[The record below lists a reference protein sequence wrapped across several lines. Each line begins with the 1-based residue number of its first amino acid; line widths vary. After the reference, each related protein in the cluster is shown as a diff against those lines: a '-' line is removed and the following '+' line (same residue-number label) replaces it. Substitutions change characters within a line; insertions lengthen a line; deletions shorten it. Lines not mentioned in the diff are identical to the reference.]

1 MKELALFAMLLIAIN
16 ADCWKRR
23 KLFRCRNVSNWR
35 KPCGKVSLAKAMN
48 RRSLPHRPT
57 NSTGGWRSIGAI
69 PRAAFLGNR
78 SKWNWIKSTDAPSE
92 PARSFPVEDRL
103 ANAIRELARWL
114 RCEIKVWRESMARS
128 GQKNSAPLCA
138 ESNSGSARSEV
149 IKLIRHRLHE
159 PLGPTLL
166 VLQLLLRE
174 ESLSPQGVALI
185 RMLQRSIKE
194 EVRAIQELLTIIE
207 RFIQEPVQADSR
219 TEQRLEESS
228 QSGLS

>member
-1 MKELALFAMLLIAIN
+1 MS
-16 ADCWKRR
+16 RR
-23 KLFRCRNVSNWR
+23 
-35 KPCGKVSLAKAMN
+35 
-48 RRSLPHRPT
+48 
-57 NSTGGWRSIGAI
+57 
-69 PRAAFLGNR
+69 
-78 SKWNWIKSTDAPSE
+78 
-92 PARSFPVEDRL
+92 
-103 ANAIRELARWL
+103 
-114 RCEIKVWRESMARS
+114 
-128 GQKNSAPLCA
+128 GQKSYAPLYA
-138 ESNSGSARSEV
+138 EPTGERARSEL

-207 RFIQEPVQADSR
+207 TFIQEPLETDRR
-219 TEQRLEESS
+219 TEQRLEQSS

>member
-1 MKELALFAMLLIAIN
+1 
-16 ADCWKRR
+16 
-23 KLFRCRNVSNWR
+23 
-35 KPCGKVSLAKAMN
+35 
-48 RRSLPHRPT
+48 
-57 NSTGGWRSIGAI
+57 
-69 PRAAFLGNR
+69 
-78 SKWNWIKSTDAPSE
+78 
-92 PARSFPVEDRL
+92 
-103 ANAIRELARWL
+103 
-114 RCEIKVWRESMARS
+114 MARS
-128 GQKNSAPLCA
+128 GPKNSAPLCA

-207 RFIQEPVQADSR
+207 RFIQKPVQADSR
-219 TEQRLEESS
+219 TE
-228 QSGLS
+228 